1 MEIFTANGSASN
13 GSASTAADATASAT
27 AADATAS
34 ASECDAFSESLEKTL
49 AQLQAFFYSLQML
62 GTPYVHICISVQ
74 HSCTA
79 LGPVL
84 SIGYL
89 GLCGLALR

>member
-1 MEIFTANGSASN
+1 MEIFTANGTASN
-13 GSASTAADATASAT
+13 GTASTAADATASAT

-49 AQLQAFFYSLQML
+49 AQLQAFFESLHML
-62 GTPYVHICISVQ
+62 GTPYVHICIFVQ
-74 HSCTA
+74 HSYTA
-79 LGPVL
+79 LGPIL